1 MMTFEEWFSST
12 HYTDI
17 DCASD
22 AWEQATNQSS
32 IEIESLKYQ
41 LECANDMIKILE
53 KELLQ

>member
-1 MMTFEEWFSST
+1 MTFDEWFKST
-12 HYTDI
+12 AYTDI

-22 AWEQATNQSS
+22 SWEQATNQSS

-53 KELLQ
+53 MELMK

>member
-1 MMTFEEWFSST
+1 MTFDEWFSST

-41 LECANDMIKILE
+41 LDCANDMIKILE
-53 KELLQ
+53 RELLQ